1 MDNLFIALPRDLQW
15 EILSEFVGTHVVRNG
30 KLMRKL
36 GNKIKDQL
44 KATSVDYLEEL
55 WLKPCL
61 IHCTPSAHLQFNT
74 YMLACVWFHSGNLL
88 KICEDSN
95 TREISYIYSKPFHMV
110 NDMPRKHIISV
121 LDDSIVLPPFIKHEY
136 PSYEY
141 TDKKKRL
148 LSNKLSPLNSGFN
161 I

>member
-15 EILSEFVGTHVVRNG
+15 EILSEFVGTHAVRNG

-36 GNKIKDQL
+36 GNKIKDRL
-44 KATSVDYLEEL
+44 KVSSVGKTKEL

-61 IHCTPSAHLQFNT
+61 IHCIPSAHLKFNT
-74 YMLACVWFHSGNLL
+74 YMLACVWFYSGHLI

-95 TREISYIYSKPFHMV
+95 THEISYVYSEPFHKV
-110 NDMPRKHIISV
+110 NDTRQKAIIHLLDNSV
-121 LDDSIVLPPFIKHEY
+121 VLPPFIKHTY
-136 PSYEY
+136 VSYEY

-148 LSNKLSPLNSGFN
+148 LSYNY
-161 I
+161 

>member
-1 MDNLFIALPRDLQW
+1 MDNLFKALPRDLQW

-36 GNKIKDQL
+36 GTKIEDQL
-44 KATSVDYLEEL
+44 KVTSSGYSKEL

-61 IHCTPSAHLQFNT
+61 IDCTPSMHLQFNT
-74 YMLACVWFHSGNLL
+74 YMIACVWFNGGNLL
-88 KICEDSN
+88 QICEDSN
-95 TREISYIYSKPFHMV
+95 THEISFVYFEPLHKIPQKA
-110 NDMPRKHIISV
+110 IISV

-148 LSNKLSPLNSGFN
+148 LRNKCA
-161 I
+161 

>member
-15 EILSEFVGTHVVRNG
+15 EILAEFVGTHAVRNG

-44 KATSVDYLEEL
+44 KISSFYPSKEL
-55 WLKPCL
+55 CLKPCL
-61 IHCTPSAHLQFNT
+61 ILCTPSAHLQFNT
-74 YMLACVWFHSGNLL
+74 YMIACVWFHSGHLI

-95 TREISYIYSKPFHMV
+95 THEISYVYSEPFHKV
-110 NDMPRKHIISV
+110 TDTRQKDIVYLLDNSV
-121 LDDSIVLPPFIKHEY
+121 VLTPFKKNTY

-148 LSNKLSPLNSGFN
+148 LRNMY
-161 I
+161 